1 MDTVS
6 STNQP
11 SKQVDGA
18 GSDEIALPYDT
29 KNEGLYLNHSCSSG
43 PPQW

>member
-1 MDTVS
+1 MI
-6 STNQP
+6 Q
-11 SKQVDGA
+11 KMKG
-18 GSDEIALPYDT
+18 YDT